1 MTSKAAGNNQKI
13 PMCGVPHR
21 AYLSYVSKLIDKGYK
36 VGIVEQ
42 LEDPKLAKDIVQRDV
57 IQIISP
63 GANLELKDDTNNFI
77 GALTEFD
84 FSYILA
90 FADLSTGEQYVTN
103 IDHDY
108 RSVLAMLSSLGI
120 KEVVV
125 STSFDAGLINF
136 LKEHLHVV
144 FSYNNNDEID
154 IDMENFFVYLKD
166 VRQMSCV
173 AKLYNYLVESQ
184 KRKLDYFQPVI
195 NRLNKKVLG
204 LSYSTRVDLELT
216 RSSASQDSYG
226 SLFWLLN
233 KTSTSMGA
241 RLLKNY
247 IEEPSCDLSE
257 ILSRQNQIQDL
268 LDNFMVRGD
277 LKDNLASIYDLDRL
291 IGRVGFNSC
300 TGREML
306 QLKKSL
312 MALPF
317 IKSCLDSVN
326 SSNFKKIYDDLGNFE
341 DLVELLEKAIDVDCP
356 MSTTEGHIFK
366 KGYNAELDELI
377 EISGNGKDWL
387 LNIEEKEKA
396 RTGIKNLKVGYNR
409 VFGYYIEISNSNL
422 SSILPEYGYIRKQT
436 LTNGE
441 RFITEDLKQAE
452 SKLLN
457 AEQNRILLE
466 QTLFQ
471 ELRKVVASYSSRI
484 QLLGKA
490 IAKLDV
496 LVSLA
501 EVACEGNYIRPVF
514 NSQRKIEIIE
524 GRHPVIEKV
533 LPNKD
538 FISNDYIMDEKTDVL
553 IITGPNMGGKS
564 TYMREFALLVI
575 MAQMGSFV
583 PAKKAN
589 LYLFDSIFTRIGA
602 SDDLIKGQSTFM
614 VEMSDCNYA
623 LRNATSE
630 SLILFDEIGRGTS
643 TYDGI
648 ALAQAILE
656 YLIEH
661 VHAKTLFSTHYHE
674 ITSLVSHLDLIKNV
688 HVSVSEENGKVTFLY
703 KVVDGP
709 MDKSYGINVA
719 SLANLPETLIKR
731 SKVIL
736 SALENKK
743 QDFTEI
749 KETIKEKSEAKD
761 ELRLLLKKL
770 DPLQLSPLEAL
781 NFLFELKRKSEE
793 DE

>member
-1 MTSKAAGNNQKI
+1 M
-13 PMCGVPHR
+13 
-21 AYLSYVSKLIDKGYK
+21 L
-36 VGIVEQ
+36 
-42 LEDPKLAKDIVQRDV
+42 
-57 IQIISP
+57 
-63 GANLELKDDTNNFI
+63 F
-77 GALTEFD
+77 
-84 FSYILA
+84 
-90 FADLSTGEQYVTN
+90 
-103 IDHDY
+103 
-108 RSVLAMLSSLGI
+108 RS
-120 KEVVV
+120 
-125 STSFDAGLINF
+125 
-136 LKEHLHVV
+136 
-144 FSYNNNDEID
+144 
-154 IDMENFFVYLKD
+154 
-166 VRQMSCV
+166 
-173 AKLYNYLVESQ
+173 
-184 KRKLDYFQPVI
+184 
-195 NRLNKKVLG
+195 
-204 LSYSTRVDLELT
+204 
-216 RSSASQDSYG
+216 
-226 SLFWLLN
+226 
-233 KTSTSMGA
+233 
-241 RLLKNY
+241 
-247 IEEPSCDLSE
+247 
-257 ILSRQNQIQDL
+257 
-268 LDNFMVRGD
+268 
-277 LKDNLASIYDLDRL
+277 
-291 IGRVGFNSC
+291 
-300 TGREML
+300 
-306 QLKKSL
+306 
-312 MALPF
+312 
-317 IKSCLDSVN
+317 
-326 SSNFKKIYDDLGNFE
+326 
-341 DLVELLEKAIDVDCP
+341 
-356 MSTTEGHIFK
+356 
-366 KGYNAELDELI
+366 
-377 EISGNGKDWL
+377 
-387 LNIEEKEKA
+387 
-396 RTGIKNLKVGYNR
+396 
-409 VFGYYIEISNSNL
+409 
-422 SSILPEYGYIRKQT
+422 
-436 LTNGE
+436 
-441 RFITEDLKQAE
+441 
-452 SKLLN
+452 
-457 AEQNRILLE
+457 
-466 QTLFQ
+466 
-471 ELRKVVASYSSRI
+471 
-484 QLLGKA
+484 
-490 IAKLDV
+490 
-496 LVSLA
+496 
-501 EVACEGNYIRPVF
+501 
-514 NSQRKIEIIE
+514 
-524 GRHPVIEKV
+524 V